1 MRMRRTFL
9 LLLITA
15 LLIGCTPDA
24 PILRATPAP
33 AVVPVTVEVN
43 ATGVPAATAL
53 PAPSEA
59 PQSLKTPA
67 DTPAPTMVAS
77 ADFPSAWVAD
87 GTLYGADLVVY
98 VNGIGLAYDFDGT
111 KPSECRVEI
120 ETAAVPELPPYETHR
135 LLLHIGEQTFC
146 LGELRWN
153 TEDARQTDFFGERYD
168 WIVMDSDLCD
178 AEPTEIRFARPS
190 GDWFDMTGI
199 AFITGFDV
207 EKHTIEV
214 LTARQVENTGD
225 DESLYAID
233 PDSIAETP
241 ITLTVPENAQ
251 LTVTDEYAFM
261 PVTRDRFFRLLE
273 NGYIGYLPTEDEDFF
288 VGVYLGYKDGAV
300 TYLYEDYLP

>member
-1 MRMRRTFL
+1 MRMRRAFL
-9 LLLITA
+9 LFLITA
-15 LLIGCTPDA
+15 LPIGCTPDA

-33 AVVPVTVEVN
+33 AVVSVTVEAN
-43 ATGVPAATAL
+43 TAGVPAATAL
-53 PAPSEA
+53 PATTEA
-59 PQSLKTPA
+59 PEDVPIDAPA
-67 DTPAPTMVAS
+67 ALTS
-77 ADFPSAWVAD
+77 ADFPSVQVTD
-87 GTLYGADLVVY
+87 GALYGADLVVY
-98 VNGIGLAYDFDGT
+98 VNGIGMAYDFDGT
-111 KPSECRVEI
+111 KPSECRVEV
-120 ETAAVPELPPYETHR
+120 EAAAVPELPPYEAHR

-153 TEDARQTDFFGERYD
+153 TADAQQTDFFGERYD
-168 WIVMDSDLCD
+168 WNAMDSDLCD
-178 AEPTEIRFARPS
+178 AEPTGIRFAKPL

-199 AFITGFDV
+199 AFITGFDAQ
-207 EKHTIEV
+207 KHTIDV

-288 VGVYLGYKDGAV
+288 VGVYLGYRDGAV
-300 TYLYEDYLP
+300 TYLYEEYLP